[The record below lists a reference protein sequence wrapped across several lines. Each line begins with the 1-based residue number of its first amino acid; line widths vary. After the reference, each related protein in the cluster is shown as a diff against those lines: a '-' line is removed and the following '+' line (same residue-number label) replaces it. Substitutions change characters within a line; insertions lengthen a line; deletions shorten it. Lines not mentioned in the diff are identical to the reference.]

1 MCAPTPIST
10 TPSRTSSTAR
20 SSTPARAAA
29 ASSASTST
37 RDVYDRF
44 VAGFVE
50 NARGWTLGNPLDPDD
65 HRRPDGAAELRRPRP
80 RADRRGAA
88 QGRHART
95 STRST
100 TRDEAGSP
108 YLAPEVL
115 TDVNHQMAVM
125 REESFGP
132 VVGIMKVADDDEAIT
147 LMNDS
152 PYGLTASIWT
162 AGPRRRGAARRAGR
176 DRHGLRQPLRLSR
189 SGAGL
194 DRRQGHRQGRRPER
208 DRLRQPHAAQELSS
222 AAGLM
227 PRPRDSRRK
236 LHP

>member
-10 TPSRTSSTAR
+10 TRSRTSSTAR
-20 SSTPARAAA
+20 SSTPASAAA

-44 VAGFVE
+44 VDGFVE
-50 NARGWTLGNPLDPDD
+50 NARGWTLGNPLDPETIVG
-65 HRRPDGAAELRRPRP
+65 PMAQPTLRRSRA
-80 RADRRGAA
+80 RADGRGAA
-88 QGRHART
+88 QGRDRAPQDRRTT
-95 STRST
+95 STRPS
-100 TRDEAGSP
+100 SP

-162 AGPRRRGAARRAGR
+162 ADLDAAARIGARDR
-176 DRHGLRQPLRLSR
+176 DRHGLREPLRLPR

-194 DRRQGHRQGRRPER
+194 DRRQGHRQGRRR
-208 DRLRQPHAAQELSS
+208 
-222 AAGLM
+222 
-227 PRPRDSRRK
+227 
-236 LHP
+236 